1 MELSVL
7 KGCSFKNCTF
17 GQLRVYESTAF
28 NGVTFDGCTVDSV
41 KIVGGD
47 VEVWEPSAIRVQL
60 EGRGVSFPQAQAPE
74 ASVNVVAGKIDPELR
89 DVEKLIRNFMRSTHI
104 SESVILM
111 KLGNR
116 ARCFLDDELPNLL
129 KHRIMVEIVNRGGGL
144 QRRFKFG
151 KTLEVINAAI
161 NAAQGSYQ
169 RFIEECDR
177 NE

>member
-1 MELSVL
+1 M
-7 KGCSFKNCTF
+7 KGCTFKDCNF

-28 NGVTFDGCTVDSV
+28 EGVTFDGCTVGSV
-41 KIVGGD
+41 RAIDGD
-47 VEVWEPSAIRVQL
+47 IEVWEPIAIRAQL
-60 EGRGVSFPQAQAPE
+60 EGRGVTFPQAQAPV
-74 ASVNVVAGKIDPELR
+74 APSVVAVGKTDPELR
-89 DVEKLIRNFMRSTHI
+89 DVEKLIRYFMRSTHI

-129 KHRIMVEIVNRGGGL
+129 HHRIMVEIDNRGSGL

-151 KTLEVINAAI
+151 RTLEIINAAI
-161 NAAQGSYQ
+161 AAAQGSYG